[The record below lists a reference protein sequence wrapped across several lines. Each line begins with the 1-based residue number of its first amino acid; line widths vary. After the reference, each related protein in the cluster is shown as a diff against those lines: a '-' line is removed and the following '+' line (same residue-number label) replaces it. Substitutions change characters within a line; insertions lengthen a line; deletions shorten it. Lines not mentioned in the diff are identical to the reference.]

1 MRSKP
6 KNRLAGL
13 LERARQTDPFLRTLY
28 VFNTFSLVGGTLYGL
43 YYGVFLYKH
52 TFSLS
57 TLALDGL
64 LGGFGV
70 WLGYLLGVMV
80 IRRAGYGRC
89 IRLAFGLWAIIA
101 LMTALIAGHI
111 AAWFVPLAVLRALP
125 GGLYAAAADCI
136 MLREIKAERRSGFMQ
151 LNLALEFV
159 ASIILPSA
167 IGALINYTGG
177 YQWAFVAA
185 AAVYLAS
192 FAWHCRLPKPQVT
205 FNLRELKQTLRQPL
219 YMPHALNRTLAAG
232 FNQLNAFAL
241 TIIPFL
247 LLKNEFDM
255 GILTSACAVAAAVVA
270 LAARR
275 VKTAHSLK
283 LGYGA
288 YTLRTIGSLLFVGM
302 WTVPLMLVWQLIGKL
317 VTPLHDPLQQS
328 LDIHNDSLILGQ
340 EAQTR
345 ALQINVLNN
354 TLALVGSTVA
364 FGLFIAI
371 TRTGTDQQRMMLQG
385 LLLIYATWRFINL
398 AVSAWINKHARDLEN
413 YIPLRIRL
421 REQLLL
427 YRQAARAR
435 LDKLQLL
442 LNGAE

>member
-28 VFNTFSLVGGTLYGL
+28 VFNTFSLVVGTLYGL

-167 IGALINYTGG
+167 VGALISTTGG
-177 YQWAFVAA
+177 YQWAFAA
-185 AAVYLAS
+185 AAVMYAAT
-192 FAWHCRLPKPQVT
+192 FAWRCNLPKPHVS
-205 FNLRELKQTLRQPL
+205 FSPRELAQTLRRPL
-219 YMPHALNRTLAAG
+219 YGPHALNRTLAAG

-247 LLKNEFDM
+247 LLKNELSM
-255 GILTSACAVAAAVVA
+255 GLLTSACALVAAMVAVAV
-270 LAARR
+270 RR
-275 VKTAHSLK
+275 VKTAHSFK

-288 YTLRTIGSLLFVGM
+288 YALRTVGSLLFVGM
-302 WTVPLMLVWQLIGKL
+302 WTAPLMLVWQLVGKL

-328 LDIHNDSLILGQ
+328 LDIHNDSLILGESARRQ
-340 EAQTR
+340 
-345 ALQINVLNN
+345 ALQINVLNK

-364 FGLFIAI
+364 FGLFIVI
-371 TRTGTDQQRMMLQG
+371 TRTSSDQQRVILQG
-385 LLLIYATWRFINL
+385 LILLYAAWRFMNL
-398 AVSAWINKHARDLEN
+398 AASAWVNKHARDLEN
-413 YIPLRIRL
+413 YIPLRSRVS
-421 REQLLL
+421 EQLALR
-427 YRQAARAR
+427 RQALRAQ
-435 LDKLQLL
+435 LAKLQLL
-442 LNGAE
+442 LSGAE